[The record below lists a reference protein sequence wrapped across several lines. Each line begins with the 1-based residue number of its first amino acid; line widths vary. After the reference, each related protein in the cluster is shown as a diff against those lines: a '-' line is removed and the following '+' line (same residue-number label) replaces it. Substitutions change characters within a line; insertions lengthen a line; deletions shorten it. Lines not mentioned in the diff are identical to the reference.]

1 MDKVIAADETVD
13 AVAMDANRE
22 AVSEN
27 RKRAGVKES
36 FLKLRRGIT
45 MDSGAA
51 NNVMP
56 RRMIMNKKGI
66 RPSKGPRSGVHY
78 VAANNGRIPTEG
90 EHDFKFMTN
99 EGDEETMTFQV
110 AEVNKA
116 LGSISY
122 LVDKGYKVV
131 FDQDEETGK
140 DISHMFN
147 KKTGKCV
154 RFRRERNV
162 WILDAYIPAD
172 EAHFQRQ

>member
-1 MDKVIAADETVD
+1 
-13 AVAMDANRE
+13 
-22 AVSEN
+22 
-27 RKRAGVKES
+27 
-36 FLKLRRGIT
+36 

-56 RRMIMNKKGI
+56 RRMVRDKKGI
-66 RPSKGPRSGVHY
+66 RPSKGSMSGVHY
-78 VAANNGRIPTEG
+78 VAANNGRTPNEG
-90 EHDFKFMTN
+90 EHDFEFMMS
-99 EGDEETMTFQV
+99 EGDEEMMTFQV

-131 FDQDEETGK
+131 FDQDEATGK
-140 DISHMFN
+140 DVSYMLN

-172 EAHFQRQ
+172 EAPFQRQG